1 MALSDPREVERRVD
15 ELRAQMQATLAD
27 TDKPEQDRRDAVMR
41 MTGEITALEV
51 QARELREHELEQ
63 ARASIAG
70 NGATIGRSEDPQAE
84 KVAAFNAFVKSGDI
98 NAAALSTSP
107 DANGGFLMP
116 DPLRESVIDVV
127 RKINPVLD
135 EATVFTL
142 TKPGTFEIE
151 LPRKLTATAGGWV
164 GETAARPAT
173 NAPTLGQQKLKAH
186 EWYAYPEVTQAFL
199 DAVGGAED
207 FLVSDIGDTM
217 AATIGTAF
225 VAGTGDANNQPAGI
239 FSTGGQTFY
248 STRLSSTAASLDA
261 QQLINA
267 YFAIPAKYLPTA
279 KWYANGATIAALSA
293 LTWPNMVDTPLVR
306 WEGGRPTIMGKDVV
320 ILDDAPAVGSANFPL
335 AFGDLRRGYAV
346 AVHSQLTVLRDPYT
360 NKPYVGFYSTG
371 RVGGV
376 PWDPSALLLLKSHN
390 L

>member
-70 NGATIGRSEDPQAE
+70 NGATIGRSDDPQAE
-84 KVAAFNAFVKSGDI
+84 KVAAFNKFVKNGEI
-98 NAAALSTSP
+98 NNAALTTTP
-107 DANGGFLMP
+107 DANGGYLMP
-116 DPLRESVIDVV
+116 DPMRESVIDIV
-127 RKINPVLD
+127 RTVNPVID

-151 LPRKLTATAGGWV
+151 LPRKLTSTVGGWV

-173 NAPTLGQQKLKAH
+173 DAPTLAQQKLKAH
-186 EWYAYPEVTQAFL
+186 EWYAYPEVTQSFL
-199 DAVGGAED
+199 DAVAGAED
-207 FLVSDIGDTM
+207 FLVSDIADTM
-217 AATIGTAF
+217 AATIGSAF
-225 VAGTGDANNQPAGI
+225 VAGTGDANNQPTGI
-239 FSTGGQTFY
+239 FSTAGVAFY
-248 STRLSSTAASLDA
+248 QSQLSSTAASVDA
-261 QQLINA
+261 QQLLNA
-267 YFAIPAKYLPTA
+267 YFALPAKFLPTA
-279 KWYANGATIAALSA
+279 KWYANGGTLAALAA
-293 LTWPNMVDTPLVR
+293 LTWPNLGDTPLVR
-306 WEGGRPTIMGKDVV
+306 WEGGVPTIMGKPVV
-320 ILDDAPAVGSANFPL
+320 ILDGAPASGAAAYPL
-335 AFGDLRRGYAV
+335 AFGDMRRGYAV

-376 PWDPSALLLLKSHN
+376 PWDPKALLLLKSN
-390 L
+390 NA